1 MATARWLDSTGS
13 ALLVEAEAL
22 RDDIRIIPEGTTK
35 HIMLEIDS
43 QDLVMLWKIEV
54 STVWSSRQYLMMLR
68 R

>member
-1 MATARWLDSTGS
+1 MASARWLCSTGS

-22 RDDIRIIPEGTTK
+22 RDDIRIIPEGMTK